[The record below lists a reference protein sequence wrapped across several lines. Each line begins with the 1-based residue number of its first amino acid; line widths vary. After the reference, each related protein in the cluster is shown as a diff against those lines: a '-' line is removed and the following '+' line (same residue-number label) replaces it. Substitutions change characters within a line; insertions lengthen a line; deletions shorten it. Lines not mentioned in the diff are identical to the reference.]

1 MSKGLILKDSAHK
14 TTLHKNARKYTQKI
28 SNTRILLLIIR
39 LLRLFLW
46 KNNVMVTFHH
56 NFSTPKS
63 STHPSNWTPTWQAQ
77 QKKQPQPH
85 SDPATT
91 LVTAK
96 VGKRAMYQL
105 HKHTTTIESVT
116 RCLTLSSPPLPRSY
130 HHQAALSPTTTNAY
144 LGLCISIEPTFV
156 VIPYI

>member
-46 KNNVMVTFHH
+46 KNNIMVTFHH
-56 NFSTPKS
+56 NFSTKS
-63 STHPSNWTPTWQAQ
+63 PWHTPPNCNPNHQAQ

-96 VGKRAMYQL
+96 VGRRAMYQL

-130 HHQAALSPTTTNAY
+130 HHEAALSPTTTNAY
-144 LGLCISIEPTFV
+144 LGLCISIELTFV

>member
-46 KNNVMVTFHH
+46 KNNIMVTFHH
-56 NFSTPKS
+56 IFSTQKS
-63 STHPSNWTPTWQAQ
+63 STHPSNCNPNHQAQ

-96 VGKRAMYQL
+96 VGRRAMYQL

-116 RCLTLSSPPLPRSY
+116 RCLTLSTPPLPRSY

>member
-1 MSKGLILKDSAHK
+1 
-14 TTLHKNARKYTQKI
+14 
-28 SNTRILLLIIR
+28 
-39 LLRLFLW
+39 
-46 KNNVMVTFHH
+46 MVTFRH
-56 NFSTPKS
+56 NIFTQKPHDTPLNCN
-63 STHPSNWTPTWQAQ
+63 PDQQAQ

-116 RCLTLSSPPLPRSY
+116 RCLTLSTPPLPRSY
-130 HHQAALSPTTTNAY
+130 HHETALSPTTTNAY
-144 LGLCISIEPTFV
+144 LGLCISIELTFV

>member
-1 MSKGLILKDSAHK
+1 
-14 TTLHKNARKYTQKI
+14 
-28 SNTRILLLIIR
+28 
-39 LLRLFLW
+39 
-46 KNNVMVTFHH
+46 MVTFNH
-56 NFSTPKS
+56 NFSTQKS
-63 STHPSNWTPTWQAQ
+63 STHHSNCNPNHQAQ

-96 VGKRAMYQL
+96 VGRRAMYQL

-144 LGLCISIEPTFV
+144 LGLCISIELTFV
-156 VIPYI
+156 VIPYIYNIGTKAPTNIESLIGRLDYKKIPVAPP